1 MFTARYGLY
10 LLVQS
15 VDPTQTDFT
24 QPQHIPVTVPR
35 HLRPAVSREICNSRS
50 MTTAVLPYYCTK
62 FAAGRDLGNKVKVTC
77 NRPPWQ
83 SNRDAQIATT
93 ACPPDIQRTLTAHR
107 VMRSG
112 FDDEKGNMTQYTD
125 FTKAF
130 FTFRM
135 SYGVTASANV
145 IHFAPVSKA
154 RPSVRRFSR
163 NSQTFNS
170 NVCADFLSTIS
181 QNRTVNVGRAGGN
194 VFTYLAI
201 TKQIFTK
208 LTLNSRTLLKKTADF
223 TKIAQTV

>member
-15 VDPTQTDFT
+15 VDPTQTDVT

-35 HLRPAVSREICNSRS
+35 HLRPAVSMEICNSRS

-93 ACPPDIQRTLTAHR
+93 ACPPDIERTLTAHR

-112 FDDEKGNMTQYTD
+112 FDDEKGNMTQVTD

-130 FTFRM
+130 FKFRM
-135 SYGVTASANV
+135 SYGVTAQC
-145 IHFAPVSKA
+145 KC
-154 RPSVRRFSR
+154 
-163 NSQTFNS
+163 NSFCPRKQ
-170 NVCADFLSTIS
+170 STAFRS
-181 QNRTVNVGRAGGN
+181 P
-194 VFTYLAI
+194 
-201 TKQIFTK
+201 IFTK
-208 LTLNSRTLLKKTADF
+208 LADVQQQCVCRHLKHNF
-223 TKIAQTV
+223 TKSDSKCGKSGWKCIYVFSHH